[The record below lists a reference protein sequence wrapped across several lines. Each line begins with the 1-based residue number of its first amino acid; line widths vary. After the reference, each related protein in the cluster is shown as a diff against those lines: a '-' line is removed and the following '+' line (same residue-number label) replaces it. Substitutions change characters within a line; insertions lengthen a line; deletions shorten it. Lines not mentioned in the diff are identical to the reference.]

1 VKHEGRERR
10 FEHGSTSAGLSR
22 ASPIVSSEAWELLL
36 DRRQKPGLP
45 SPHGQRSAGR
55 CDAPPPRRRAGTPG
69 GAGAGPGRPGCKAGG
84 VHCLLGHN
92 GTGKS
97 TLIKVLSGAHRP
109 DAGRITWFGDE
120 VSFANPQAAVRAGIA
135 TVYQELD
142 LVEGLSVADNVFLGA
157 EPRRLGSPNVDRC
170 ARPRGR
176 CRPGSGTARC
186 PCSARSRSCRRRP
199 HRSSAWPGRRPSTRG
214 CSAWTFFIDRREGS

>member
-1 VKHEGRERR
+1 LTVARSRVYRHRMDSAQPADAMLRL
-10 FEHGSTSAGLSR
+10 HGVVLELPGVR
-22 ASPIVSSEAWELLL
+22 AL
-36 DRRQKPGLP
+36 DQVDLDVRQ
-45 SPHGQRSAGR
+45 
-55 CDAPPPRRRAGTPG
+55 
-69 GAGAGPGRPGCKAGG
+69 GG

-97 TLIKVLSGAHRP
+97 TLIKVLSGAHRS